1 MFAVIRKIVLAF
13 AIVLIVLTAGT
24 WQGNPVVLAQ
34 SQDPGTAEI
43 PLYSGLTW
51 SSLGVTTQ
59 AIRVDINGDTISLPG
74 ERFVAQQQFMSVLPK
89 EITDYYSN
97 EQLAKSGWVSYDSFD
112 ASDGTH
118 YVYYHETGAYLSV
131 EYLSCPAD
139 PTSICLA
146 IWKSEPVGPA
156 AAIPGTTSEPEQSAD
171 KATFSKTSPANGA
184 TNVNPKNVVLSWQAA
199 SPTPEKYSYCVK
211 EGSAC
216 PDNDPNWT
224 STFDLD
230 RSVTLTN
237 LVNNK
242 TYYWQVRSTT
252 CASCVPKPWVYANDD
267 TPWTFKTQSAS
278 QVTILGNA
286 GIPAA
291 VLSYI
296 DGTPKTVTADSTG
309 AYSIKVPHNWSGTI
323 TPSKSGYFF
332 TPRNASFTN
341 VTAAQ
346 TIQNFTAIVAYVI
359 SGNVGVAGATLSYVE
374 TTPRMVMSDVS
385 GNYSISVPSGW
396 TGTVT
401 PIHPCYNFS
410 PANRSY
416 TNVTANQPSQ
426 NYTPTFNNAPACKVT
441 TGVFRPSNGALYL
454 KNTNVTGFADVQI
467 NYGQSGDY
475 PVVGDWDGDGDATIG
490 IYRNGFFHLRNS
502 NTIGAGDL
510 IFAFGSPGD
519 QPIAGDWDGDG
530 VDTVGVYRSSIGTFF
545 LRNDNSSGA
554 PDITFALGMPGDV
567 AIAGDWNGNNE
578 DTTGVFRP
586 SSGAL
591 YLKNN
596 NTTGVA
602 DVQIN
607 YGLPGD
613 KPVTGDWDGDG
624 DDTIGIYRNGFFHLR
639 NSNTV
644 GVADIIF
651 ALGIAGDMPI
661 AGNWDGKP

>member
-1 MFAVIRKIVLAF
+1 MFAVFRKIVF
-13 AIVLIVLTAGT
+13 ASVLVLTVLATGA
-24 WQGNPVVLAQ
+24 WQGSSGALAQ
-34 SQDPGTAEI
+34 SQGPGTEGA
-43 PLYSGLTW
+43 PLYPGLTW
-51 SSLGVTTQ
+51 SSLGATTQ
-59 AIRVDINGDTISLPG
+59 TVRINGNGDTISLPG
-74 ERFVAQQQFMSVLPK
+74 ERFEAREQFMSVLPQD
-89 EITDYYSN
+89 ITNYYSN

-112 ASDGTH
+112 GPGGAH
-118 YVYYHETGAYLSV
+118 YVYSHESGAYLSV
-131 EYLSCPAD
+131 EFLTCPAD
-139 PTSICLA
+139 PSSICLA
-146 IWKSEPVGPA
+146 VWQSEPVDPA
-156 AAIPGTTSEPEQSAD
+156 AATPGNTSEPVPPAD
-171 KATFSKTSPANGA
+171 KATFSKTTPANGA
-184 TNVNPKNVVLSWQAA
+184 INVNPNDVVLSWQAA

-230 RSVTLTN
+230 RSVTVDLA
-237 LVNNK
+237 NNK

-252 CASCVPKPWVYANDD
+252 CASCVPKPWVYANDG
-267 TPWTFKTQSAS
+267 TPWTFKTQIGG

-286 GIPAA
+286 GVGGA
-291 VLSYI
+291 VLSYT

-309 AYSIKVPHNWSGTI
+309 AYSIRVPANWSGTI

-341 VTAAQ
+341 LTAGQ

-374 TTPRMVMSDVS
+374 TTPRTVTSDVS

-401 PIHPCYNFS
+401 PAHPCYNFT

-426 NYTPTFNNAPACKVT
+426 NYTATFNNAPACKVT

-502 NTIGAGDL
+502 NTIGAGDI

-530 VDTVGVYRSSIGTFF
+530 IDTVGVYRSSIGTFF
-545 LRNDNSSGA
+545 LRNTNSSGA
-554 PDITFALGMPGDV
+554 PDVSFALGVPGDV

-586 SSGAL
+586 SNGAL
-591 YLKNN
+591 YLKNA

-602 DVQIN
+602 DIQIN

-613 KPVTGDWDGDG
+613 KPVVGDWDGDG
-624 DDTIGIYRNGFFHLR
+624 DDTIGIFRNGFFHLR
-639 NSNTV
+639 NANTV
-644 GVADIIF
+644 GVADLIF
-651 ALGIAGDMPI
+651 ALGVAGDMPI
-661 AGNWDGKP
+661 SGNWDGLP